1 MIQFAFKR
9 FPNQDLLV
17 NGKGET
23 MPEPDYEG
31 KEWPGW
37 EQRLMSECAA
47 EVLRLEKE
55 ESASEGGSAF
65 CGGQL
70 RTTFLHL

>member
-1 MIQFAFKR
+1 
-9 FPNQDLLV
+9 
-17 NGKGET
+17 